1 MNWQADQL
9 EGGAVDFAFANSG
22 GIRADIPAG
31 DVTFGEVYA
40 AFPFQNVLTTTT
52 LTGAQVKQVLEQGA
66 SGQFGMVQVSGLR
79 FTYNPSLPAGS
90 RVTSITVAA
99 TGQPLDPAANYRVAT
114 NDFMYNGGDN
124 YTMFK
129 QGTNP
134 VIYSDQVLYDVL
146 SGYFRQFSPINQQI
160 EGRITTA

>member
-1 MNWQADQL
+1 
-9 EGGAVDFAFANSG
+9 
-22 GIRADIPAG
+22 
-31 DVTFGEVYA
+31 
-40 AFPFQNVLTTTT
+40 VLTTTT
-52 LTGAQVKQVLEQGA
+52 LTRAQVKQVLEQGA

-79 FTYNPSLPAGS
+79 FTYNPSLVVGS
-90 RVTSITVAA
+90 RVTSTTVAA

>member
-1 MNWQADQL
+1 MP
-9 EGGAVDFAFANSG
+9 
-22 GIRADIPAG
+22 R
-31 DVTFGEVYA
+31 
-40 AFPFQNVLTTTT
+40 
-52 LTGAQVKQVLEQGA
+52 
-66 SGQFGMVQVSGLR
+66 
-79 FTYNPSLPAGS
+79 AGS
-90 RVTSITVAA
+90 PEKS
-99 TGQPLDPAANYRVAT
+99 D
-114 NDFMYNGGDN
+114 GGDN